1 MEELWSAFACPTWLE
16 AKAKIVKVKKE
27 KGTKAKAKAKA
38 KAKSKPK
45 AEAKTKAKSN
55 WIKRRSPMMNMTL
68 PYLTSKLVY
77 VVPESKLNFGDLL

>member
-1 MEELWSAFACPTWLE
+1 MEELWGAFACPTWLE

-68 PYLTSKLVY
+68 PVSWSMWYLKA
-77 VVPESKLNFGDLL
+77 N